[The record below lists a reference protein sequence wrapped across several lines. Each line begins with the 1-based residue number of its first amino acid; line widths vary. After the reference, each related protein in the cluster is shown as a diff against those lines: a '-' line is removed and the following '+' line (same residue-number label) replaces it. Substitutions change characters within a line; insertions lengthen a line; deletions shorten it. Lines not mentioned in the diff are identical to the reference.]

1 MKADEVI
8 KEHHFLNTQG
18 KRYTVKEAYNFEVG
32 SHLLGRSSE
41 GGFDSLNLG
50 LSLYFKMMK
59 NLIFLYLILGIIS
72 IHILNVII
80 ITIFIFSIKFYFFIK

>member
-72 IHILNVII
+72 IPILIVCINCKNF
-80 ITIFIFSIKFYFFIK
+80 TES